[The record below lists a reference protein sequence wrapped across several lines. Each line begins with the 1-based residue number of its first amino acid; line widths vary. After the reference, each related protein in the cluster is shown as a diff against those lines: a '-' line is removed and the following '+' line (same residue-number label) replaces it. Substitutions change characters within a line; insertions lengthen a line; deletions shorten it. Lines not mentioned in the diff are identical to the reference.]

1 MAKVQVYAF
10 DKDGK
15 MLHCAPR
22 EIPVRFGPGTIRRWE
37 REWRKWALN
46 EVPADCPTGIAVR
59 TRRHGSWLVEWPASP
74 VYYAAKGHPMRP
86 AAQEVTD
93 AR

>member
-22 EIPVRFGPGTIRRWE
+22 EIPARFGPGTIRRWE

-59 TRRHGSWLVEWPASP
+59 TRRHGSTTIK
-74 VYYAAKGHPMRP
+74 YARTPSDH
-86 AAQEVTD
+86 
-93 AR
+93 ARDQPPGCVMG